1 MFCMTF
7 GSGMSMATP
16 DVCMTPPL
24 AIPAPFPNIANN
36 GMTLPAYFT
45 IMINCMP
52 ELNQGSQYMMT
63 SGDEGGAMGGVASGT
78 IMMMG
83 RPTLCS
89 TVYFV
94 GGMPSWRLTAMT
106 MQNLTNAPGCTMV
119 PGQFIKLVLR

>member
-1 MFCMTF
+1 MTY
-7 GSGMSMATP
+7 GAGMSMAMP
-16 DVCMTPPL
+16 DVCMTPPF

-36 GMTLPAYFT
+36 GVVLPAYFT

-63 SGDEGGAMGGVASGT
+63 NGDEAGAMGGVASGT

-83 RPTLCS
+83 RPLLCS
-89 TVYFV
+89 MSYFV

-106 MQNLTNAPGCTMV
+106 IQNSTNAPGVTAV
-119 PGQFIKLVLR
+119 PGQFVKLVLR

>member
-1 MFCMTF
+1 MFCMTY
-7 GSGMSMATP
+7 GSGMSMAMP
-16 DVCMTPPL
+16 DVCMTPPF

-36 GMTLPAYFT
+36 GVVLPAYFT

-63 SGDEGGAMGGVASGT
+63 NGDEAGAMGGVASGT

-83 RPTLCS
+83 RPMLCS
-89 TVYFV
+89 MMYFV

-106 MQNLTNAPGCTMV
+106 IQNSTNAPGFTAV
-119 PGQFIKLVLR
+119 PGQFVKLVLR